1 MTNIETAAEV
11 IAKSTPPVTVSVM
24 SLGGIPLSEWV
35 YILTIVW
42 VLWQLGWSVHD
53 RVEKRRGRK

>member
-53 RVEKRRGRK
+53 RLEKRRGRK

>member
-1 MTNIETAAEV
+1 MTNIETVVEV
-11 IAKSTPPVTVSVM
+11 ITKSTPPVTVSVM

-53 RVEKRRGRK
+53 RLEKRRGRK

>member
-1 MTNIETAAEV
+1 MNKIETVVEV
-11 IAKSTPPVTVSVM
+11 ITKSTPPVTVSVM

-53 RVEKRRGRK
+53 RLEKRRGRK

>member
-1 MTNIETAAEV
+1 MNKIETVVDVV
-11 IAKSTPPVTVSVM
+11 IKSAPPVTVSVM
-24 SLGGIPLSEWV
+24 SIGGIPLSEWV

-53 RVEKRRGRK
+53 RLEKRRGRK

>member
-1 MTNIETAAEV
+1 MNKIETVAEA
-11 IAKSTPPVTVSVM
+11 ITKSTPPVTVSVL

-42 VLWQLGWSVHD
+42 VLWQLGCSVYD
-53 RVEKRRGRK
+53 RWEKRHGRK

>member
-1 MTNIETAAEV
+1 MTHIETAAEV

-42 VLWQLGWSVHD
+42 VLWQLGCSVYD

>member
-1 MTNIETAAEV
+1 MTKIETVAEAV
-11 IAKSTPPVTVSVM
+11 AKSTPPVTVSVL

-42 VLWQLGWSVHD
+42 VCWQLGCSIFD
-53 RVEKRRGRK
+53 RWEKYRGRK